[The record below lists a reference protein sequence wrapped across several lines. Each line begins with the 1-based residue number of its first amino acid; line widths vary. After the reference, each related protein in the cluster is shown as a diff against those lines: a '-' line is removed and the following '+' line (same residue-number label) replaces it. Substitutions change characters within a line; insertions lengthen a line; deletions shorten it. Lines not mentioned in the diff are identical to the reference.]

1 MTKTVDSPQKMLYN
15 IIINKEQGILKMEL
29 KITQNI
35 KPEDLLQGI
44 SWHGETNH
52 DNEAVEKLKEL
63 NEFVSDLVAK
73 IFFFQLQM
81 EQVATNQN
89 NLSAK
94 ELSEEAKKLLVNVA
108 QMTME
113 EESWEAFEK
122 IEKERKSIAEY
133 SAKNIA
139 QFKTWSSIEVNI
151 LREIWKELKKTG
163 YKDVVLNLSGLKERI
178 GGDVDN
184 ETWESIL
191 ETLPKKI
198 TSLTYWKNWTYSMK
212 GVSPFGSATVDPEA
226 DMISIGVAGE
236 MLSYSNGVVEKT
248 IALDFLNEVMASI

>member
-1 MTKTVDSPQKMLYN
+1 MTKTVDSPQTMLYN

-89 NLSAK
+89 NKSAK
-94 ELSEEAKKLLVNVA
+94 ELSEEAKKMLENVVKMA
-108 QMTME
+108 TKE
-113 EESWEAFEK
+113 ENWGAIPEL
-122 IEKERKSIAEY
+122 
-133 SAKNIA
+133 
-139 QFKTWSSIEVNI
+139 FK
-151 LREIWKELKKTG
+151 
-163 YKDVVLNLSGLKERI
+163 
-178 GGDVDN
+178 
-184 ETWESIL
+184 
-191 ETLPKKI
+191 
-198 TSLTYWKNWTYSMK
+198 
-212 GVSPFGSATVDPEA
+212 
-226 DMISIGVAGE
+226 GE
-236 MLSYSNGVVEKT
+236 
-248 IALDFLNEVMASI
+248 